1 MGKTTDLN
9 WLAGFLPSTVCKTSL
24 KGWVSWYESKAG
36 GENCQKCLDFVLG
49 CPMNQT
55 ELNEKVPGVTILQGS
70 LNYLF

>member
-1 MGKTTDLN
+1 MSQKLVERT
-9 WLAGFLPSTVCKTSL
+9 AK
-24 KGWVSWYESKAG
+24 
-36 GENCQKCLDFVLG
+36 KCLDFVLG